1 MILDPLKK
9 RLYRANDKHPGRW
22 LKELPAMVWGLR
34 TQPSR
39 NTSVSPYFMVFSSE
53 VVLPANIAFQS
64 PRVENHDEE
73 RSSKAREL
81 EVNCPEEHH
90 LDTYT
95 HTAKYLKG
103 LRRYYNHNVKDRF
116 FVVGDLVL
124 RRKQKTEG
132 LHKLA
137 SHWEGPYMVKQVTRP
152 TSYRLCDL
160 DGVDVPN
167 SWHID
172 HLRRFYA

>member
-1 MILDPLKK
+1 
-9 RLYRANDKHPGRW
+9 
-22 LKELPAMVWGLR
+22 MVWGLG

-53 VVLPANIAFQS
+53 AVLPADIAFQS

-73 RSSKAREL
+73 KSSRAREL
-81 EVNCPEEHH
+81 EVNCAEEHR
-90 LDTYT
+90 LDTYAC
-95 HTAKYLKG
+95 TAKYLEG
-103 LRRYYNHNVKDRF
+103 LRRYYNRNVKDRF

-132 LHKLA
+132 LHKLV
-137 SHWEGPYMVKQVTRP
+137 SHWEDPYMVKQVTRP

-160 DGVDVPN
+160 DGVDIPN
-167 SWHID
+167 LWHID
-172 HLRRFYA
+172 HLRRFCA